1 MQPLRKAD
9 RSTPQR
15 CSTESNSHPER
26 AIAGIWLVFYGVAL
40 GAAIISPL
48 IARALELASR

>member
-1 MQPLRKAD
+1 MQPLSKAD
-9 RSTPQR
+9 RSMPHR
-15 CSTESNSHPER
+15 RSTDSNSHPER

>member
-1 MQPLRKAD
+1 MQPLSKAD
-9 RSTPQR
+9 RSMPQR
-15 CSTESNSHPER
+15 RSTESNSHPER